1 MAARPR
7 AHGFTLIELLVVVAL
22 VAVLTAT
29 VVLSIPSR
37 SSAELQQREAQR
49 LQARMEMA
57 REEAVLR
64 ARTFGLRVEP
74 DGYVFLRHG
83 DIGWQ
88 PFDDGHPLDAH
99 RLPRGLR
106 LELDV
111 EGAEAAL
118 ESAGR
123 DDDANGGT
131 APQILFLAGGEILP
145 DYTVRVLGEGSG
157 TDYSIA
163 AGEEAWVELGEAR
176 H

>member
-37 SSAELQQREAQR
+37 STAELQQREAQR

-64 ARTFGLRVEP
+64 ARTFGLRAKA
-74 DGYVFLRHG
+74 DGYVFLRHA
-83 DIGWQ
+83 DSGWL

-99 RLPRGLR
+99 RLPQGVR

-111 EGAEAAL
+111 EGTGAAL
-118 ESAGR
+118 ASGGDGDGAG
-123 DDDANGGT
+123 DGAT
-131 APQILFLAGGEILP
+131 PQILFLAGGEILP
-145 DYTVRVLGEGSG
+145 AYTVRVLAEGSG
-157 TDYSIA
+157 TEYSIA
-163 AGEEAWVELGEAR
+163 AGEEAWVELDEAR
-176 H
+176 Y